1 MAKTLF
7 ISYSHD
13 SEEHKA
19 WVKQFA
25 EDLASIGG
33 FTVLLDQNLPKG
45 ASFTRFME
53 LGINVADKVL
63 VIGTPDYK
71 KKAVSGNGVA
81 FEEAIIGSELM
92 RDIDSTKYYPI
103 LRRGGSF
110 EESFPPILHGR
121 NGDDMRDDTKYIET
135 LKEIVNSIANE
146 QPLPEILKA
155 SQISIIQ
162 PEVPAL
168 NVNFS
173 VNILYET
180 QFNVPTGRVLGIA
193 FGVTV
198 TNVSL
203 ETKYVSSPFFKLSV
217 PIEKSADTF
226 TMLNVVNPM
235 SFPAKLE
242 RGQQFS
248 ISYKLVPGNVEMFSN
263 LLAKDSSVTVQA
275 IVTTTLGDVAKSEP
289 YPIANLVKDF
299 KYIR

>member
-13 SEEHKA
+13 SEDHKA
-19 WVKQFA
+19 WVKRFA

-45 ASFTRFME
+45 VSFTRFME
-53 LGINVADKVL
+53 LGISVADKVL
-63 VIGTPDYK
+63 VIGTPDYRR
-71 KKAVSGNGVA
+71 KAVSGNGVA

-103 LRRGGSF
+103 LRRGDSF
-110 EESFPPILHGR
+110 EDSFPPILHGR
-121 NGDDMRDDTKYIET
+121 NGDDMRDDTKYADT
-135 LKEIVNSIANE
+135 LKVVVDSISNE
-146 QPLPEILKA
+146 QPLPEILRE
-155 SQISIIQ
+155 SQIKIERPIAPPLS
-162 PEVPAL
+162 VY
-168 NVNFS
+168 FS
-173 VNILYET
+173 VNLLFET
-180 QFNVPTGRVLGIA
+180 QFGAPTGRVLGIA

-198 TNVSL
+198 TNLSS
-203 ETKYVSSPFFKLSV
+203 ETKSVTSPLFKLSV
-217 PIEKSADTF
+217 PIEGDADTF
-226 TMLNVVNPM
+226 SMLNVLNPI

-242 RGQQFS
+242 RGEQFS
-248 ISYKLVPGNVEMFSN
+248 ISYRLVPGNVEMFSN
-263 LLAKDSSVTVQA
+263 LLAKDSSITVQA

>member
-19 WVKQFA
+19 WVKKFA

-135 LKEIVNSIANE
+135 LKEIVKSIANE

-168 NVNFS
+168 NVYFS

-198 TNVSL
+198 TNVSS

>member
-19 WVKQFA
+19 WVKKFA

-168 NVNFS
+168 NVYFS

-198 TNVSL
+198 TNVSS

-289 YPIANLVKDF
+289 YPIASLVKDF

>member
-1 MAKTLF
+1 
-7 ISYSHD
+7 
-13 SEEHKA
+13 
-19 WVKQFA
+19 
-25 EDLASIGG
+25 
-33 FTVLLDQNLPKG
+33 
-45 ASFTRFME
+45 ME

-71 KKAVSGNGVA
+71 KKAVSGIGVA

-110 EESFPPILHGR
+110 KDSFPPILHGR
-121 NGDDMRDDTKYIET
+121 NGDDMRDDTKYFET
-135 LKEIVNSIANE
+135 LKEIVNSIAKE

-168 NVNFS
+168 NVYFS

-180 QFNVPTGRVLGIA
+180 HFNVPTGRVLGIA

-198 TNVSL
+198 TNVSS

-217 PIEKSADTF
+217 PIEKSADAF
-226 TMLNVVNPM
+226 TMLNT
-235 SFPAKLE
+235 K
-242 RGQQFS
+242 
-248 ISYKLVPGNVEMFSN
+248 
-263 LLAKDSSVTVQA
+263 
-275 IVTTTLGDVAKSEP
+275 
-289 YPIANLVKDF
+289 
-299 KYIR
+299 

>member
-19 WVKQFA
+19 WVKKFA
-25 EDLASIGG
+25 EDLASMGG

-168 NVNFS
+168 NVYFS

-180 QFNVPTGRVLGIA
+180 QFNVPTGHVLGIA

-198 TNVSL
+198 TNVSS

-275 IVTTTLGDVAKSEP
+275 IVTTTLGDFAKSEP
-289 YPIANLVKDF
+289 YPIANLVKNF